1 MEMASSSTTMQAKE
15 MKTVAALVAAIIMM
29 VMICTASAKPDPEN
43 MNVQPDNQNMTP
55 GEVVNY
61 TVSITD
67 IQHSG
72 TGTSNKHTI
81 KAWVSDIVYG
91 SGTLND
97 LQFKFYHG
105 ANSSGWLNNN
115 ETWNWWD
122 GGAKS
127 ATLTLSVKHVG
138 TSTDTKYQFK
148 VEDGYTYGSTWDSAS
163 STVYATAIPE
173 FSTIAI
179 PAAAILGLLFFFNRR
194 RRQA

>member
-1 MEMASSSTTMQAKE
+1 MEMASSSTMMHAKK
-15 MKTVAALVAAIIMM
+15 MKTIAALVAAIIMM
-29 VMICTASAKPDPEN
+29 AMICTASAKPDPEN

-67 IQHSG
+67 IQNS
-72 TGTSNKHTI
+72 GTSNKHTI
-81 KAWVSDIVYG
+81 KAWVSGIVYG
-91 SGTLND
+91 GGTLND
-97 LQFKFYHG
+97 LRFKFYHG

-122 GGAKS
+122 GGANS

>member
-1 MEMASSSTTMQAKE
+1 MEMASSSTMMNAKK
-15 MKTVAALVAAIIMM
+15 MKTVAALVAAIITMM
-29 VMICTASAKPDPEN
+29 IICTASAEPDPEN

-67 IQHSG
+67 IQDS
-72 TGTSNKHTI
+72 GTSNKHTI

-122 GGAKS
+122 GGANS

-148 VEDGYTYGSTWDSAS
+148 VEDGYIYGSTWDSAS